1 MCASVT
7 SSYFLRRSA
16 TAISKYGTRKYHIPF
31 YVYHLV
37 KDSFHLSLN
46 KSFLCD
52 INWDVIVCTLNSNE
66 DVRFTQQPLNQV
78 FDKLNK
84 KPVIA
89 AKEFNKGHLF

>member
-1 MCASVT
+1 MN
-7 SSYFLRRSA
+7 
-16 TAISKYGTRKYHIPF
+16 
-31 YVYHLV
+31 HLV

-46 KSFLCD
+46 QSFLCD
-52 INWDVIVCTLNSNE
+52 INWGVIVCTLNPNE
-66 DVRFTQQPLNQV
+66 EVRSTQQPLNPV